1 VNDFGVNLKKGKTE
15 KHIKC
20 EVTMVADAIPY
31 SNYIIGLII
40 TGFIVYMSTSF
51 VLRGWQQS
59 IGSAFLVTLL
69 GYIFY
74 IVINTFI
81 SNTSSDA
88 LLIKTG
94 IAFIAWLYLVKKM
107 YGDKYVDWFQ
117 AFFVAFL
124 ITLFMF
130 FASLFLPMFFRI

>member
-1 VNDFGVNLKKGKTE
+1 
-15 KHIKC
+15 
-20 EVTMVADAIPY
+20 MVAEAIPY

-59 IGSAFLVTLL
+59 VGSAFLVTFM
-69 GYIFY
+69 GYIVY

-81 SNTSSDA
+81 SNIITIFISNTSDA
-88 LLIKTG
+88 LLIETG
-94 IAFIAWLYLVKKM
+94 IEFIAWLYLVKKI
-107 YGDKYVDWFQ
+107 YGDIVDWFQ
-117 AFFVAFL
+117 AFFVAFF